1 MTLTRVNGISLKD
14 TPANKIDMAASA
26 PLSTIVHEPLIKSN
40 YEVVLGHDVTVLTQ
54 LDTPYWTV
62 VVLSSTASSPVRT
75 VVTTEKSLDLAAA
88 LAAVH
93 RRSALEVSHF
103 YVAMGKTY
111 DSPIMPPLPGQ
122 KRKTKR
128 DGSGL
133 DNDGV
138 RQPSEV
144 KGGDDL
150 DNENYT
156 DSSSESEDDVELGLD
171 LSDESEDEDGLQHIK
186 KPSHR
191 RRRETKNNMFEPR
204 TVPSRQSTSP
214 RMPPPAVG
222 EQTATAPAGDGTIP
236 VAVHPHFYYGQ
247 PGTLTGAGA
256 YHSPHPPILGPH
268 HPFPHQHVLLPHH
281 HLPPHPPFP
290 PQGHKPATVPNH
302 PAAVLSPSMLGTYS
316 SPTQRSGGQ
325 PINVFQQPKG
335 SSMPPPPAAVP
346 PQLRASN
353 PPATAAGCP
362 RRPAAPAALPS
373 LPAPRPV
380 SINIHWIGRG
390 SLLVTD
396 NCAPLHGRILERSM
410 QLARLKSGEFGGVAP
425 AADQHRMM
433 ALLKR
438 VRAGDVVYEVTSRV
452 DDLSPLL
459 ARMGPPSQVGFPCFD
474 VEIVL
479 QSGDGED

>member
-14 TPANKIDMAASA
+14 TPANEIDMAPSA
-26 PLSTIVHEPLIKSN
+26 PFLRFPLLTPRPRAYSN

-62 VVLSSTASSPVRT
+62 VVLSSTANSPVRT
-75 VVTTEKSLDLAAA
+75 IVTTEKSLDLAAA

-93 RRSALEVSHF
+93 QRSALEVSHF

-111 DSPIMPPLPGQ
+111 DSPIMRPLQGQ

-128 DGSGL
+128 GRSGL

-138 RQPSEV
+138 RQLSEV
-144 KGGDDL
+144 GDGNDL

-171 LSDESEDEDGLQHIK
+171 LSDESEDEDGLEHIRR
-186 KPSHR
+186 PSHR
-191 RRRETKNNMFEPR
+191 RRRETKNDMVEPR

-222 EQTATAPAGDGTIP
+222 EQTATSPAGDGTMP
-236 VAVHPHFYYGQ
+236 MAVHPHFYYDQ
-247 PGTLTGAGA
+247 PATLTGA

-290 PQGHKPATVPNH
+290 PQGHKPTTVPNR
-302 PAAVLSPSMLGTYS
+302 PAAVVSPSMLGAYS
-316 SPTQRSGGQ
+316 SPTQSAGRH
-325 PINVFQQPKG
+325 PINAFQQPKG

-346 PQLRASN
+346 PQLRANN
-353 PPATAAGCP
+353 PPAAAAAGP

-390 SLLVTD
+390 SLL
-396 NCAPLHGRILERSM
+396 
-410 QLARLKSGEFGGVAP
+410 SGEFGGVAP
-425 AADQHRMM
+425 AAEQHRMM

>member
-14 TPANKIDMAASA
+14 TPANEIDMAEPA
-26 PLSTIVHEPLIKSN
+26 PYLSTVVHEPLIKSN
-40 YEVVLGHDVTVLTQ
+40 YEIVLGQDVTVLTQ
-54 LDTPYWTV
+54 LDTPFWTV
-62 VVLSSTASSPVRT
+62 VVLSSTANSPART
-75 VVTTEKSLDLAAA
+75 VVTREKSLDLAVAMA
-88 LAAVH
+88 TVH
-93 RRSALEVSHF
+93 QRSALEVAHF

-111 DSPIMPPLPGQ
+111 DSPIMPPLQAQ
-122 KRKTKR
+122 KRQTKCDCCCQGNDVVTEVE
-128 DGSGL
+128 DG
-133 DNDGV
+133 N
-138 RQPSEV
+138 
-144 KGGDDL
+144 DL
-150 DNENYT
+150 DDNYT

-171 LSDESEDEDGLQHIK
+171 LSDESEDEEGLEHIK
-186 KPSHR
+186 KPSHH
-191 RRRETKNNMFEPR
+191 RRRETKNNMVKPR
-204 TVPSRQSTSP
+204 TLPPRQSTSP
-214 RMPPPAVG
+214 RMPPPAAG

-236 VAVHPHFYYGQ
+236 MAVHPHFYYGQ
-247 PGTLTGAGA
+247 PATLTGA

-281 HLPPHPPFP
+281 THPVHPPLP
-290 PQGHKPATVPNH
+290 PQGHKPAAVPNH
-302 PAAVLSPSMLGTYS
+302 PAAAVSPSMLGTYS
-316 SPTQRSGGQ
+316 PPTQRAGGH
-325 PINVFQQPKG
+325 PINAFQQPKG

-346 PQLRASN
+346 PQMRASN
-353 PPATAAGCP
+353 PPAAAAAGP
-362 RRPAAPAALPS
+362 RRPAALPP

-396 NCAPLHGRILERSM
+396 TCAPLHGRILERAM
-410 QLARLKSGEFGGVAP
+410 QLARLKSGEFGGIPP
-425 AADQHRMM
+425 AAEQQQHHHRMM

>member
-1 MTLTRVNGISLKD
+1 MTLTRVNGISLKE
-14 TPANKIDMAASA
+14 TPTNEIDMAASA

-62 VVLSSTASSPVRT
+62 VVLSSTANSPVRT
-75 VVTTEKSLDLAAA
+75 IVTTEKSLDLAAA

-111 DSPIMPPLPGQ
+111 DSPIIRPLHRQ
-122 KRKTKR
+122 KRKTR
-128 DGSGL
+128 RYRNGVYI
-133 DNDGV
+133 DGV
-138 RQPSEV
+138 RQLSEV
-144 KGGDDL
+144 EDDGDDL
-150 DNENYT
+150 DDENYT

-171 LSDESEDEDGLQHIK
+171 LSDESEDEDGLEHIR

-191 RRRETKNNMFEPR
+191 RRRETRNNNTGGGMAGPR

-214 RMPPPAVG
+214 RMPPPAALSP
-222 EQTATAPAGDGTIP
+222 TATAPAGDGTIP
-236 VAVHPHFYYGQ
+236 MTARPHLFYGQ
-247 PGTLTGAGA
+247 PTSMTGV
-256 YHSPHPPILGPH
+256 YP
-268 HPFPHQHVLLPHH
+268 
-281 HLPPHPPFP
+281 PPHPPPP
-290 PQGHKPATVPNH
+290 PQGGHKPATVPNH
-302 PAAVLSPSMLGTYS
+302 LAAVVAPSMPGIYTTH
-316 SPTQRSGGQ
+316 TQSAGGH
-325 PINVFQQPKG
+325 PINVFQQPKA
-335 SSMPPPPAAVP
+335 SMPPPPPPAVP
-346 PQLRASN
+346 PQLRANSFY
-353 PPATAAGCP
+353 PPTAGPAAAYTKQ
-362 RRPAAPAALPS
+362 RRPAAAAPAPLPPS
-373 LPAPRPV
+373 SPAPRPV

-396 NCAPLHGRILERSM
+396 TCAPLHGRILERAM
-410 QLARLKSGEFGGVAP
+410 QLARLKSGEFGGGLSTP
-425 AADQHRMM
+425 GEHSRMM
-433 ALLKR
+433 ALLRR

-459 ARMGPPSQVGFPCFD
+459 ARMGPPSQVGFPCFE